1 MIDFVEPPPAPK
13 RGGKKPKDKLHKVLI
28 KKTDKRQIDIWK
40 AQIRDVE
47 EILELVNV
55 FANSNLMLPRGPQ
68 YLYENIRDFV
78 IASDRN
84 VPVYSLTE
92 TREVLHLIVACGSL
106 HVLWEDI
113 AEVRALA
120 IHPDYQHLGLGS
132 KLVEF
137 MKQEARQL
145 GIKRLFTFTL
155 TEDFFKTLG
164 FKKIKRNSLPPK
176 VWGECS
182 RCPKYFKCDE
192 VGMVLEI

>member
-1 MIDFVEPPPAPK
+1 
-13 RGGKKPKDKLHKVLI
+13 
-28 KKTDKRQIDIWK
+28 
-40 AQIRDVE
+40 
-47 EILELVNV
+47 
-55 FANSNLMLPRGPQ
+55 MLPRGPQ
-68 YLYENIRDFV
+68 YVYENIRDFV

-106 HVLWEDI
+106 HVLWDDI
-113 AEVRALA
+113 GEIRALA

-132 KLVEF
+132 KLVQH
-137 MKQEARQL
+137 MQQEAEQL

-164 FKKIKRNSLPPK
+164 FRKIERNGLPPK

-182 RCPKYFKCDE
+182 RCPKYFRCDE
-192 VGMVLEI
+192 VGMLRDI

>member
-1 MIDFVEPPPAPK
+1 MEYVEPPPQ
-13 RGGKKPKDKLHKVLI
+13 RGPDKKKPEEKFRKVI
-28 KKTDKRQIDIWK
+28 TKPKEDSQIVIGK

-47 EILELVNV
+47 EILELVNG
-55 FANSNLMLPRGPQ
+55 FAASNLMLPRGPQ

-78 IASDRN
+78 IASDPN

-92 TREVLHLIVACGSL
+92 TREVLNLIVACGSL

-132 KLVEF
+132 KLVEH
-137 MKQEARQL
+137 MKKEARQL
-145 GIKRLFTFTL
+145 GIHRLFTFTM
-155 TEDFFKTLG
+155 TEEFFSSLG
-164 FKKIKRNSLPPK
+164 FKKIKRKELPPK

-182 RCPKYFKCDE
+182 RCPKYFRCDE
-192 VGMVLEI
+192 VGMVLDL

>member
-1 MIDFVEPPPAPK
+1 MDFVEPPPTP
-13 RGGKKPKDKLHKVLI
+13 RSGEKKPKGKLPKVLI
-28 KKTDKRQIDIWK
+28 KPSKKRKIIIEK

-55 FANSNLMLPRGPQ
+55 FAESNLMLPRGPQ

-92 TREVLHLIVACGSL
+92 TREDLHLIVACGSL

-132 KLVEF
+132 KLVQH
-137 MKQEARQL
+137 MQQEAKQL

-164 FKKIKRNSLPPK
+164 FRKIERNGLPPK

-182 RCPKYFKCDE
+182 RCPKYFHCDE
-192 VGMVLEI
+192 IGMVLDL